1 MGERKS
7 YPNRTVGDEMYSVS
21 SLFQNLIKLPNR
33 EFDIKALVNDVEYGA
48 DSIVEFTIDE
58 AITEGDDFAIGS
70 AIPSRMDIH
79 FKTVDEFPSN
89 AEIKPFIKLKG
100 NTDTEWMPVGV
111 FYIDSRK
118 FENDVWKFTCYD
130 KLMQANQPWET
141 SLMLP
146 APMRDVIDE
155 ICETLGVK
163 LCADTVIKHY
173 EVPLMTH
180 NFTIR
185 QVIGYIA
192 ACHAANAKIN
202 KDGELCFIKCK

>member
-1 MGERKS
+1 
-7 YPNRTVGDEMYSVS
+7 MYSVS

-33 EFDIKALVNDVEYGA
+33 EFNIKVIVNDVEYGA

-58 AITEGDDFAIGS
+58 AIVEGDDFAIGN
-70 AIPSRMDIH
+70 AIPARLDIS
-79 FKTVDEFPSN
+79 FRTTDEFPANS
-89 AEIKPFIKLKG
+89 EIRPFLRLKG
-100 NTDTEWMPVGV
+100 STADTEWLPLGF

-146 APMRDVIDE
+146 ASMKDVIDE
-155 ICETLGVK
+155 ICEQLSIS
-163 LCADTVIKHY
+163 LCPDTVIKHY

-180 NFTIR
+180 DFTIR

-192 ACHAANAKIN
+192 ACHAANARIN
-202 KDGELCFIKCK
+202 KDGELCFITCKRFAERGFN